1 MQDVFSYRIPAL
13 HPLAV
18 HFPIA
23 LSMVVVIV
31 AGLWLV
37 HNRDTLLTVA
47 VWLQVLVASAAWA
60 AVSTGD
66 VLKEQSEGVPI
77 VDQFVSLHEQL
88 GEYAWYASVAL
99 AALLLAARFSAR
111 RNTRR
116 AGAPLWLRLFVFL
129 ALAANFGLIAWV
141 SHIGGIMVWGVP
153 A

>member
-37 HNRDTLLTVA
+37 RNRDTLLTVA

-77 VDQFVSLHEQL
+77 VDEFAGLHEQL
-88 GEYAWYASVAL
+88 GEYAWYASIAL
-99 AALLLAARFSAR
+99 AMLLLAARFAAR

-116 AGAPLWLRLFVFL
+116 AGAALWLRLVIFL

-141 SHIGGIMVWGVP
+141 SHIGGVMVWGVP
-153 A
+153 V